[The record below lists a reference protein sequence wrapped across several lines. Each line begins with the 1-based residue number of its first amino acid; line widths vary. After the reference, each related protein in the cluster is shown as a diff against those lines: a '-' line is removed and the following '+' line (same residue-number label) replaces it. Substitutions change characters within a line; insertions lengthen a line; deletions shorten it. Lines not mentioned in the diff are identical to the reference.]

1 MDIIKVRVARP
12 RDRKRLTDF
21 QMQMA
26 LETEGAELDRR
37 IVSQGIKSLLD
48 DPHKAT
54 YFVAEFEGVK
64 GIVGCLMITDEW
76 SDWRNGWVWWVQ
88 SLYVLPEYRNK
99 GVFTALFEHVWTIV
113 DSTSDVKGIRL
124 YVDKRNTR
132 AQEVY
137 KSIGMTGEHYIT
149 YELMKE

>member
-1 MDIIKVRVARP
+1 
-12 RDRKRLTDF
+12 
-21 QMQMA
+21 MQMA

-76 SDWRNGWVWWVQ
+76 SDWRNGWVWWIQ
-88 SLYVLPEYRNK
+88 SLYVLPEFRNK